1 VGFHCRRRFVS
12 FYLPLVLCESFLT
25 FISSGGVG
33 GNVIANRLSEDPRV
47 NVLVLEAGQS
57 SVFSVVSLLYLQ

>member
-1 VGFHCRRRFVS
+1 MRT
-12 FYLPLVLCESFLT
+12 YLCP
-25 FISSGGVG
+25 SGGVG

-57 SVFSVVSLLYLQ
+57 